1 MKKISFKLIAIFIA
15 FALTIMPICFAATTK
30 SELENQ
36 KNDIKNQID
45 EKKDE
50 FRKCSNRK
58 IINTRGSRRFNR

>member
-36 KNDIKNQID
+36 KNDIKRGLIYI
-45 EKKDE
+45 KDM
-50 FRKCSNRK
+50 
-58 IINTRGSRRFNR
+58 I